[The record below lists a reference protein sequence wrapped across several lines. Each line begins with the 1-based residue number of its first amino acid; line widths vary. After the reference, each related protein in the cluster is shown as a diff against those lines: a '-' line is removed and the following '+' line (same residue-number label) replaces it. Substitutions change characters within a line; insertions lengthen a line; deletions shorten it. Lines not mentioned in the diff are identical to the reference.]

1 MYNSNQAAFVE
12 KSKLEVGSK
21 VRLVSTWHKG
31 EQGFDFGKSG
41 MPINLMV
48 GRIFK
53 VVSIN
58 ETSITLGIVDGL
70 GQTECLKA
78 PYFALEVIK

>member
-1 MYNSNQAAFVE
+1 MYNNHQSAFIT
-12 KSKLEVGSK
+12 KFKLEVGSK
-21 VRLVSTWHKG
+21 VRLVRTWHKG

-41 MPINLMV
+41 MPISLMV

>member
-1 MYNSNQAAFVE
+1 MYNNHQAAFVE

-21 VRLVSTWHKG
+21 VRLVRTWHKG

>member
-1 MYNSNQAAFVE
+1 MYDNHQAAFIT
-12 KSKLEVGSK
+12 KFKLEVGSK
-21 VRLVSTWHKG
+21 VRLVRTWHKG

-41 MPINLMV
+41 MPINLMI

-78 PYFALEVIK
+78 PYFALEVV

>member
-1 MYNSNQAAFVE
+1 MYNNRQAAFIT

-21 VRLVSTWHKG
+21 VRLVRTWHKG

-41 MPINLMV
+41 MPINLMI

-78 PYFALEVIK
+78 PYFALEVV

>member
-1 MYNSNQAAFVE
+1 MYNNHQAAFVT
-12 KSKLEVGSK
+12 KFKLEVGSK
-21 VRLVSTWHKG
+21 VRLVRTWHKG
-31 EQGFDFGKSG
+31 EHGFAFGKSG
-41 MPINLMV
+41 MPINLMI

-58 ETSITLGIVDGL
+58 ESSITLGIVDGL

>member
-12 KSKLEVGSK
+12 KSKLEAGSK
-21 VRLVSTWHKG
+21 VRLVRTWHKG

-58 ETSITLGIVDGL
+58 DTSINLGIVDGL

-78 PYFALEVIK
+78 PYFTLEVIK

>member
-12 KSKLEVGSK
+12 KSKLEAGSK
-21 VRLVSTWHKG
+21 VRLVRTWHKG

-58 ETSITLGIVDGL
+58 ETSITLGIVDSL